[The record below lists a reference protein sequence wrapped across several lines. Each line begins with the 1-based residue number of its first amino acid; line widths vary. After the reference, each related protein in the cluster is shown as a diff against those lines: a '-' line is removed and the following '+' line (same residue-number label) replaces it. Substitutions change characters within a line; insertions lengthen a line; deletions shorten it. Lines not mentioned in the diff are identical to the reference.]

1 MLRFVVTKG
10 HNIVEVTES
19 IFTAVGNHNC
29 LWSEATRLIKS
40 QFPVVSGTNGHV
52 TYSNNTDDNF
62 GGKSARF

>member
-40 QFPVVSGTNGHV
+40 QFPVVSGTNDHV
-52 TYSNNTDDNF
+52 RIY
-62 GGKSARF
+62 